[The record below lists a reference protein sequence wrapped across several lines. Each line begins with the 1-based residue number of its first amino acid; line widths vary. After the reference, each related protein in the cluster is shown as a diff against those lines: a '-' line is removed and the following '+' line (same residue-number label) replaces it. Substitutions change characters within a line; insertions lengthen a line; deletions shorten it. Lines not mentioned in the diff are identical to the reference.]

1 MHKIESKYALYF
13 CQGQEYQTLFKS
25 LKIKTKNTFIWNGWF
40 KEKKSIWSNTISP
53 GPCIPH
59 SDKISL
65 YFLPKH
71 STKCLQLPSY
81 YQQKMSP
88 SILVALQ
95 LSLPN

>member
-1 MHKIESKYALYF
+1 MD
-13 CQGQEYQTLFKS
+13 G
-25 LKIKTKNTFIWNGWF
+25 LK
-40 KEKKSIWSNTISP
+40 KKGTWTNQISP
-53 GPCIPH
+53 GSCIAH

-71 STKCLQLPSY
+71 SAKCLQLPSY